1 MSLSLRLILITSHL
15 GSVDRARPPEFAD
28 KVENVNRDPWNRL
41 LAWVVDWLC
50 ILVWVA
56 IIAAIGIP
64 LYLAGIT
71 GGLTVVAQN
80 IIATLIL
87 VVPVALMLAGFESSA
102 RKASIG
108 KQFRHLLVVNSRT
121 GQRVSFRRALARNTI
136 KIAVPWTIGHAAVYG
151 IVVSS
156 AAGSI
161 PPAVWVT
168 TVVAYVLPL
177 AYVVTLF
184 FGSGRTP
191 YDRISSTTVTLAP
204 R

>member
-1 MSLSLRLILITSHL
+1 M
-15 GSVDRARPPEFAD
+15 
-28 KVENVNRDPWNRL
+28 

-80 IIATLIL
+80 IIAALVL
-87 VVPVALMLAGFESSA
+87 VVPVTLMLAWLESSA

-108 KQFRHLLVVNSRT
+108 KRVRHLLVVNSRT
-121 GQRVSFRRALARNTI
+121 GQRVSFRRALARNTM

-161 PPAVWVT
+161 TPAVWIA
-168 TVVAYVLPL
+168 TVLAYALPL
-177 AYVVTLF
+177 AYVASLF
-184 FGSGRTP
+184 FGTGRTP
-191 YDRISSTTVTLAP
+191 YDRISGTTVTRAA